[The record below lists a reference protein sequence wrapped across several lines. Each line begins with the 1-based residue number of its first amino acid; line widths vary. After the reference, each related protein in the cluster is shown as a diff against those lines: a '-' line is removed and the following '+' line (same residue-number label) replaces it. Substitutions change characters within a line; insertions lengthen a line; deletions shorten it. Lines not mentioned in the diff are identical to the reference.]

1 MINNTG
7 QSGYLKAMVGIL
19 AKASSKSL
27 NLEIQMEKIK
37 IFGSWNENQWI
48 QYWKCLHNVFTW
60 IQYWKCLHNGFT
72 RIKKV
77 AVSSSRLWRYKANGS
92 TPAPNLP
99 FFTCLRPPGA
109 TGLPALGRAARVT
122 RVCRRSPTASRHHG
136 VACLRDGRPRVTRA
150 CCEINPTSLYVTD
163 LQFLQPPGAVRPLAF
178 VAGCPT

>member
-1 MINNTG
+1 MKNNGFST
-7 QSGYLKAMVGIL
+7 
-19 AKASSKSL
+19 
-27 NLEIQMEKIK
+27 
-37 IFGSWNENQWI
+37 EN
-48 QYWKCLHNVFTW
+48 V
-60 IQYWKCLHNGFT
+60 FT

-150 CCEINPTSLYVTD
+150 CCEINSTSLYVTD
-163 LQFLQPPGAVRPLAF
+163 LQFLRPPGAVRPLAF